1 VTTLGIA
8 LITILLCIIGCLSVF
23 ATTTLCWMLYA
34 WRDDTGPSKVDIKGE
49 QPPGAHLSF
58 SIIVPARHEELV
70 LERTLRRLCEI
81 ACPRLEIIA
90 VVGSDDDATRAA
102 AERAASAFPE
112 RLSVVL
118 DRSPVKSKPASL
130 NTGLAVCTGDV
141 VGVFDAEDLVHPHL
155 LEEIER
161 RMLAEDLDAL
171 QAGVQLMNYWS
182 SWYAV
187 RNVLEYFFWFR
198 SRMHFQAAHR
208 FVPLGG
214 NTVFVRRTILESLGG
229 WDPSCLAEDCD
240 LGVRLSVAGARI
252 GVAYDAALVTRE
264 EVPVT
269 TGAFVRQRCR
279 WSQGFIQVYRKGD
292 WTRLPTRSQRFFARY
307 VLLSPLMQAFGG
319 VIFPIAVATAFF
331 ARIPAGLALLTW
343 LPVLPTLATI
353 AVEVTV
359 LGEFCRTFGTKPRT
373 RDRLRLILGAPAYQ
387 VLLAVAA
394 TRAIWRELR
403 GAQGWEKTH
412 HAGLHMGSMP
422 AGVTLNVPRVIV
434 IPSASIEPAHT
445 R

>member
-1 VTTLGIA
+1 VTVGIA
-8 LITILLCIIGCLSVF
+8 LIIILLCIIGCLSVF

-34 WRDDTGPSKVDIKGE
+34 WRDDTGLPTADSELRPQLRG
-49 QPPGAHLSF
+49 QLSF

-81 ACPRLEIIA
+81 AHPRVEILA
-90 VVGSDDDATRAA
+90 VVGSDDGATHAA
-102 AERAASAFPE
+102 AQRAASDFPG
-112 RLSVVL
+112 RLTVVM

-130 NTGLAVCTGDV
+130 NTGLAVCSGDV

-155 LEEIER
+155 LDEIER
-161 RMLAEDLDAL
+161 RMIAEDLDAL

-198 SRMHFQAAHR
+198 SRLHFQAAHR

-214 NTVFVRRTILESLGG
+214 NTVFIRRALLESVGG
-229 WDPSCLAEDCD
+229 WDPACLAEDCD

-269 TGAFVRQRCR
+269 AAAFVRQRCR

-292 WTRLPTRSQRFFARY
+292 WARLPTRRQRFFARY

-319 VIFPIAVATAFF
+319 VVVPISIATAFF
-331 ARIPAGLALLTW
+331 AKIPAGLALLTW

-359 LGEFCRTFGTKPRT
+359 LGEFCRTFGTRPRV
-373 RDRLRLILGAPAYQ
+373 RDRLRLVLGAPAYQ
-387 VLLAVAA
+387 VLLAAAA
-394 TRAIWRELR
+394 TRALWREFR

-412 HAGLHMGSMP
+412 HAGLHLGS
-422 AGVTLNVPRVIV
+422 VPSEVALSTHRVV
-434 IPSASIEPAHT
+434 VLPSASIEPART

>member
-1 VTTLGIA
+1 VTVGIA
-8 LITILLCIIGCLSVF
+8 LITVLLCTIGCLSAF
-23 ATTTLCWMLYA
+23 ATTTLCWMLYG
-34 WRDDTGPSKVDIKGE
+34 WREETGQPDAEAIRSPSLGG
-49 QPPGAHLSF
+49 QLSF

-70 LERTLRRLCEI
+70 LERTLRALCEI
-81 ACPRLEIIA
+81 SHPRVEIIA

-102 AERAASAFPE
+102 AERAALAFPE
-112 RLSVVL
+112 RLQVVL
-118 DRSPVKSKPASL
+118 DRSLVKSKPASL
-130 NTGLAVCTGDV
+130 NTALAVCTGDV

-155 LEEIER
+155 LSEIEP

-182 SWYAV
+182 SWYAA

-198 SRMHFQAAHR
+198 SRLHFQAAHR

-214 NTVFVRRTILESLGG
+214 NTVFVRRALLESLGG
-229 WDPSCLAEDCD
+229 WDPACLAEDCD

-252 GVAYDAALVTRE
+252 GVWYDAALVTRE

-269 TGAFVRQRCR
+269 AGAFIRQRCR

-292 WTRLPTRSQRFFARY
+292 WTRLPSGGQRFFARY

-319 VIFPIAVATAFF
+319 IVLPISLATAFF
-331 ARIPAGLALLTW
+331 AKIPAGLALLTW

-359 LGEFCRTFGTKPRT
+359 LGEFCRTFGTKPRL
-373 RDRLRLILGAPAYQ
+373 RDRLRLVLGAPAYQ

-394 TRAIWRELR
+394 TRALWRELR
-403 GAQGWEKTH
+403 GANGWEKTH
-412 HAGLHMGSMP
+412 HAGLHLGSIP
-422 AGVTLNVPRVIV
+422 AEVALNVHRVV
-434 IPSASIEPAHT
+434 VLPTASIEPART